1 MNLVPFQ
8 RTTQLRASYD
18 CADAEAARR
27 VGTLFVALVEIHDQR
42 VELLTLG
49 PVFTGH
55 VVTKTSPVTPQ
66 ERHVFVISQ
75 ENETLAMFTGLG
87 CSRVGT

>member
-1 MNLVPFQ
+1 
-8 RTTQLRASYD
+8 
-18 CADAEAARR
+18 
-27 VGTLFVALVEIHDQR
+27 
-42 VELLTLG
+42 
-49 PVFTGH
+49 
-55 VVTKTSPVTPQ
+55 VTPQ